1 MITRPTVATAAAV
14 ALAVTGITYA
24 SVSAHEPAQAAP
36 RVQQAAAPVPA
47 AAPTGGDSGKGNG
60 GKDSEGGDSGEG
72 NGGKGSE
79 GGDSG
84 EGNGGKGSEGG
95 DSGEGNGGKD
105 FEGGDFEGEDN
116 GGKGNGGKDFE
127 GGDFEGEG
135 HEGRGFEGR
144 IHINERSYSAAP
156 GGCITVVSGLGSR
169 SLNIRNDSRRT
180 VEVFRG
186 ATCDNG
192 APIATV
198 GPHSSSDGVHPRH
211 VEGGVF
217 VKNGVVGSFRVVKRH
232 FGEFGG
238 NDGFG
243 GR

>member
-1 MITRPTVATAAAV
+1 
-14 ALAVTGITYA
+14 G
-24 SVSAHEPAQAAP
+24 
-36 RVQQAAAPVPA
+36 
-47 AAPTGGDSGKGNG
+47 
-60 GKDSEGGDSGEG
+60 
-72 NGGKGSE
+72 
-79 GGDSG
+79 
-84 EGNGGKGSEGG
+84 
-95 DSGEGNGGKD
+95 
-105 FEGGDFEGEDN
+105 
-116 GGKGNGGKDFE
+116 
-127 GGDFEGEG
+127 
-135 HEGRGFEGR
+135 GRGFEGR
-144 IHINERSYSAAP
+144 IHINERSYSDAP

-198 GPHSSSDGVHPRH
+198 GPHSSSDGVRPRH

-232 FGEFGG
+232 FGEFGEFGG

>member
-47 AAPTGGDSGKGNG
+47 AAPTGGDSGEGNG
-60 GKDSEGGDSGEG
+60 GKDSEGGDSGKG
-72 NGGKGSE
+72 NGGKGNE
-79 GGDSG
+79 GGDF
-84 EGNGGKGSEGG
+84 E
-95 DSGEGNGGKD
+95 GEGNGGKD
-105 FEGGDFEGEDN
+105 SGGKGNEGGDFEGEDHE
-116 GGKGNGGKDFE
+116 GRGFE

-135 HEGRGFEGR
+135 HGGKGNGGKDSEGGDFEGR

-169 SLNIRNDSRRT
+169 SLNIRNDSRRS

>member
-1 MITRPTVATAAAV
+1 MITRPNVVTVAVAAA
-14 ALAVTGITYA
+14 AGLAVTGITYA
-24 SVSAHEPAQAAP
+24 SASAYEPAQAAP
-36 RVQQAAAPVPA
+36 AVQQAVAPAFQQAAAPA
-47 AAPTGGDSGKGNG
+47 AAPMGGDSGRGN
-60 GKDSEGGDSGEG
+60 EGRGNEG
-72 NGGKGSE
+72 RG
-79 GGDSG
+79 
-84 EGNGGKGSEGG
+84 
-95 DSGEGNGGKD
+95 
-105 FEGGDFEGEDN
+105 FEGED
-116 GGKGNGGKDFE
+116 
-127 GGDFEGEG
+127 

-169 SLNIRNDSRRT
+169 SLNIRNDSRKS

-198 GPHSSSDGVHPRH
+198 GPHSSSSGVHPGH

-217 VKNGVVGSFRVVKRH
+217 VKNGVVGSFRVIDH
-232 FGEFGG
+232 YFGGYGGNDGHGG